1 MELPPTLSA
10 EMAITRQNV
19 ALSMI
24 KSAAQA
30 DRQIA
35 AILDNAVRNVS
46 ASSLGTNVNITA

>member
-24 KSAAQA
+24 KTAAQA

-35 AILDNAVRNVS
+35 TILDNAIRNVPT
-46 ASSLGTNVNITA
+46 SSLGGNVNIQA